1 MAELAA
7 LRELEAEDIE
17 DIRQRL
23 KEFVRPFQEV
33 LVREEQ
39 RRHLAVYVEG
49 RLMPLQRRTGEPIA
63 MQSGVKARPL
73 QHFVGQG
80 KWADEAVREVMA
92 DLIAEKMGSRRGV
105 LILDASG
112 IQKYGDDSVGV
123 QRQWCGRLGKEE
135 RCQVG
140 EFLAYASQGSVA
152 LVDGRL
158 YLPKGWAEDAQR
170 REKCQVP
177 PEVEF
182 RTGWQLALQMVKGIG
197 QRVAHA
203 WVVGDDSYGRPCAL
217 RDGLHEAGERYVLEV
232 PGKAKVRLVR
242 GGGWTTAK
250 AWADSLPAGA
260 WQRFTLRDGEKG
272 PLPVRAAKA
281 RVLTS
286 REDGTQRVEV
296 LVVVDSL
303 TSSKCWWY
311 LATDTQARLAE
322 LVRAASCRHG
332 VEEALRYAKSEVGLA
347 EYEVRGWVGWHHH
360 MTLCLMA
367 QWFLASEKRW
377 LEKRGYAFP
386 YRRYAECWPTCLYPT
401 GTSTSWPRMPVA
413 KRSATSQRA
422 EATGAHTD
430 GALLPATASATPCDE
445 AAYPHLA
452 QFN

>member
-1 MAELAA
+1 MAKQAA

-39 RRHLAVYVEG
+39 RRHLAAYVEG
-49 RLMPLQRRTGEPIA
+49 RLLPLQRRTGEPIA
-63 MQSGVKARPL
+63 TQSGVKARPL

-152 LVDGRL
+152 LVDARL

-170 REKCQVP
+170 RDKCQVP
-177 PEVEF
+177 AEVEF
-182 RTGWQLALQMVKGIG
+182 RTGWQLALEMVKGLG
-197 QRVAHA
+197 QRVPHA

-232 PGKAKVRLVR
+232 PGKAKVRRVR

-250 AWADSLPAGA
+250 GWADSLPAGA
-260 WQRFTLRDGEKG
+260 WAAYSGDGEHPFQLK
-272 PLPVRAAKA
+272 PPTRCATSFTPPPVPENSRSSRTWPQEHRTRGCAREATRA
-281 RVLTS
+281 
-286 REDGTQRVEV
+286 
-296 LVVVDSL
+296 
-303 TSSKCWWY
+303 
-311 LATDTQARLAE
+311 
-322 LVRAASCRHG
+322 G
-332 VEEALRYAKSEVGLA
+332 VHC
-347 EYEVRGWVGWHHH
+347 VRGAH
-360 MTLCLMA
+360 
-367 QWFLASEKRW
+367 S
-377 LEKRGYAFP
+377 
-386 YRRYAECWPTCLYPT
+386 TCS
-401 GTSTSWPRMPVA
+401 GDA
-413 KRSATSQRA
+413 HAGRA
-422 EATGAHTD
+422 C
-430 GALLPATASATPCDE
+430 PA
-445 AAYPHLA
+445 
-452 QFN
+452 